1 MYIYLLMPEKDV
13 ALITDS
19 LLTVT
24 LIIVDIPGRMSVT
37 MGSSSWV
44 TKIYFVYQIV
54 ILLQLQLGK
63 MYLKNRV

>member
-1 MYIYLLMPEKDV
+1 MPEKDV